1 MALRSIRTDSEPCL
15 YKVCRPVEKFDER
28 LGELID
34 DMFETMEAA
43 NGAGLAAPQVGILR
57 RVVVIDAGEG
67 KIELVNPRIVL
78 QEGAQGCYEAC
89 LSFPGQRGYVE
100 RADHVVVEGY
110 DRKGKLHTYDTKDFF
125 ARAVQHELDHL
136 DGIVYLTR
144 KIEPPEGF
152 EEAFDEEEDQ
162 PE

>member
-1 MALRSIRTDSEPCL
+1 MALRSIRTDEEPCL
-15 YKVCRPVEKFDER
+15 YKICRPVEKFDAR
-28 LGELID
+28 LSELID

-67 KIELVNPRIVL
+67 KVELVNPRITL
-78 QEGAQGCYEAC
+78 QEGSQGCYEAC

-100 RADHVVVEGY
+100 RADHVIVEGY
-110 DRKGKLHTYDTKDFF
+110 DRQGNLHTYDTKDFF

-136 DGIVYLTR
+136 DGVVYLTR
-144 KIEPPEGF
+144 KTEPPEGF
-152 EEAFDEEEDQ
+152 DEQEEQ

>member
-1 MALRSIRTDSEPCL
+1 MALRTIRTDNEPCL

-67 KIELVNPRIVL
+67 KIELVNPRIIL
-78 QEGAQGCYEAC
+78 QEGNQGCYEGC
-89 LSFPGQRGYVE
+89 LSFPDQRGYVE

-110 DRKGKLHTYDTKDFF
+110 DRNGK
-125 ARAVQHELDHL
+125 AAHL
-136 DGIVYLTR
+136 
-144 KIEPPEGF
+144 
-152 EEAFDEEEDQ
+152 
-162 PE
+162 

>member
-1 MALRSIRTDSEPCL
+1 MALRTIRTDKEPCL
-15 YKVCRPVEKFDER
+15 YKICRPVEKFDAR

-34 DMFETMEAA
+34 DMFETMETA

-67 KIELVNPRIVL
+67 KVELINPRITL
-78 QEGAQGCYEAC
+78 QEGTQGCYEGC
-89 LSFPGQRGYVE
+89 LSFPGQSGYVE
-100 RADHVVVEGY
+100 RAEHVIVEGY
-110 DRKGKLHTYDTKDFF
+110 DRNGTLHTYDTKDFF
-125 ARAVQHELDHL
+125 ARVVQHELDHL

-144 KIEPPEGF
+144 KTEPPEGYDEQ
-152 EEAFDEEEDQ
+152 EEQ

>member
-1 MALRSIRTDSEPCL
+1 MALRTIRTDDDPCL
-15 YKVCRPVEKFDER
+15 YKVCRPVEQFDDR

-67 KIELVNPRIVL
+67 KVELVNPRILL
-78 QEGAQGCYEAC
+78 QEGSQGCFEGC
-89 LSFPGQRGYVE
+89 LSFPGQSGYVD
-100 RADHVVVEGY
+100 RADHVIVEGL
-110 DRKGKLHTYDTKDFF
+110 DRNGTLHTYDTKDFF
-125 ARAVQHELDHL
+125 ARVVQHELDHL
-136 DGIVYLTR
+136 DGVVYLTR
-144 KIEPPEGF
+144 KTDPPEGYVEQ
-152 EEAFDEEEDQ
+152 EEQ